1 MRTTGHPLIRHFE
14 EIQDE
19 DNCRYPT
26 SSELLSV
33 GSNFS
38 KAFGFQ
44 KIGVHHEH
52 LPPGRRT
59 SFPHAESSE
68 EEFVYVIEGHPDVWI
83 DGEIFRLSPGD
94 GVGFRPG
101 TGIAHTFINNSEGV
115 VRLLVVGEANKP
127 ENKIYYPLN
136 PEMQKYREDSWWQDV
151 PKRRLGPHSGRP
163 NRAKS
168 VDEGQL

>member
-1 MRTTGHPLIRHFE
+1 MQSTGHPLIKHFSQ
-14 EIQDE
+14 IQDE

-26 SSELLSV
+26 SPELLSI

-44 KIGVHHEH
+44 KIGVHHEY

-68 EEFVYVIEGHPDVWI
+68 EEFVYVIEGNPDVWI
-83 DGEIFRLSPGD
+83 DGEIHRLSPGD
-94 GVGFRPG
+94 GVGFKPG
-101 TGIAHTFINNSEGV
+101 TGIAHTFMNNSKQI

-127 ENKIYYPLN
+127 ENRIYYPLN
-136 PEMQKYREDSWWQDV
+136 PEMREHRKGSWWEDV
-151 PKRRLGPHSGRP
+151 PTRQLGPHKGKPDAAISAG
-163 NRAKS
+163 
-168 VDEGQL
+168 E